1 MASVSPLCLRW
12 NSEWWWICYAFSQC
26 GWTYGMCN
34 MTIFTQWFPFFTL
47 MIFICNVKAIQQPS
61 SRQPL
66 FMNYSVVHSCDYV
79 QIFLRNDASLT
90 KKKIKFLKKKKTFFF
105 STSNMINDFY
115 HSTQNT
121 CIIAYWWHTQ
131 QKSFL
136 FYSIG
141 VFNMMFV

>member
-90 KKKIKFLKKKKTFFF
+90 KKKKKFLKKKKRHFFLHFKYDQWFLPFDTEHMYNCILMTYPTKEF
-105 STSNMINDFY
+105 SVLLY
-115 HSTQNT
+115 R
-121 CIIAYWWHTQ
+121 CI
-131 QKSFL
+131 
-136 FYSIG
+136 
-141 VFNMMFV
+141 